1 METTETE
8 TESTAP
14 VLNGELLAL
23 GGKPIA
29 WDGDGLVIPEGTT
42 MEEISSLLKGV
53 AFFKSNMVLVL
64 SDSLSYALQQGWEDQ
79 LQLALEESH
88 LLEADVTRAMAI
100 AKVPR
105 GMRAKGLTD
114 EHYFVVSS
122 LERGDQARWLKV
134 ALEHRLTGFELKRS
148 IEAGKILKKKDLEAL
163 SGRGSGIPNY
173 QAAILDW
180 KRWTSQIG
188 GSENLATWPTD
199 SLKKFL
205 ADVGPIRDTIAAAEE
220 ELEKR
225 S

>member
-1 METTETE
+1 MEATETNTE
-8 TESTAP
+8 TESP

-23 GGKPIA
+23 GGKPIS
-29 WDGDGLVIPEGTT
+29 WDGEGLVIPEGTT
-42 MEEISSLLKGV
+42 MEEIAGLLKGV

-64 SDSLSYALQQGWEDQ
+64 SDSLAFAMRQGWEKQ
-79 LQLALEESH
+79 LQLALEDSH

-105 GMRAKGLTD
+105 GLRSAKLTD

-122 LERGDQARWLKV
+122 ISPSEQTRWLKA
-134 ALEHRLTGFELKRS
+134 ALDHKLSGFELKRS

-205 ADVGPIRDTIAAAEE
+205 NDVGPIRETIAAAEE

-225 S
+225 N

>member
-1 METTETE
+1 MEQNNTELE
-8 TESTAP
+8 P
-14 VLNGELLAL
+14 VAFNGELAL
-23 GGKPIA
+23 GGRPVT
-29 WDGDGLVIPEGTT
+29 WDGEGLVIPEGTT
-42 MEEISSLLKGV
+42 MEEIAALLKGV

-64 SDSLSYALQQGWEDQ
+64 SDSLAYAMRQGWEKQ

-105 GMRAKGLTD
+105 GLRSSKLTD
-114 EHYFVVSS
+114 EHYFVVSTLS
-122 LERGDQARWLKV
+122 QSEQTKWLK
-134 ALEHRLTGFELKRS
+134 LSLDHKLTGFELKRS

-188 GSENLATWPTD
+188 GTENLSTWPTD

-205 ADVGPIRDTIAAAEE
+205 TDVGPIRETIAAAEE

-225 S
+225 NY

>member
-1 METTETE
+1 MEQNNTELE
-8 TESTAP
+8 P
-14 VLNGELLAL
+14 VAFNGELAL
-23 GGKPIA
+23 GGRPVT
-29 WDGDGLVIPEGTT
+29 WDGEGLVIPEGTT
-42 MEEISSLLKGV
+42 MEEIAALLKGV

-64 SDSLSYALQQGWEDQ
+64 SDSLAYAMRQGWEKQ

-105 GMRAKGLTD
+105 GLRSSKLTD
-114 EHYFVVSS
+114 EHYFVVSTLS
-122 LERGDQARWLKV
+122 QSEQTKWLK
-134 ALEHRLTGFELKRS
+134 LSLDHKLTGFELKRS

-188 GSENLATWPTD
+188 GTENLSTWPTD

-205 ADVGPIRDTIAAAEE
+205 TDVGPIRETIAAAEE

-225 S
+225 N

>member
-1 METTETE
+1 MEQNNNEIE
-8 TESTAP
+8 P
-14 VLNGELLAL
+14 VAFNGELAL
-23 GGKPIA
+23 GGRPVT
-29 WDGDGLVIPEGTT
+29 WDGEGLVIPEGTT
-42 MEEISSLLKGV
+42 MEEIAALLKGV
-53 AFFKSNMVLVL
+53 AFFKSNMVLIL
-64 SDSLSYALQQGWEDQ
+64 SDSLSYAMRQGWEKQ

-105 GMRAKGLTD
+105 GLRSSKLTD

-122 LERGDQARWLKV
+122 LPKSEQIKWLKI
-134 ALEHRLTGFELKRS
+134 ALDHKLTGFELKRS

-188 GSENLATWPTD
+188 GTENLTTWPTA
-199 SLKKFL
+199 SLEQFL
-205 ADVGPIRDTIAAAEE
+205 ADVGPIRETIAAAEE

-225 S
+225 N